1 MFYWCWC
8 FYECT
13 VLNKKVNV
21 AHNTVLG
28 KIGFGFI
35 PENTNTILT
44 PHVGSLLLA
53 KVLILD
59 LVVRLIEG

>member
-8 FYECT
+8 VIECT

-35 PENTNTILT
+35 PE
-44 PHVGSLLLA
+44 
-53 KVLILD
+53 KLIQF
-59 LVVRLIEG
+59 